1 MPLCGAPVPPQ
12 RLPKLGSSRS
22 LTGAGG
28 PTSGRGS
35 KSSSRLSDREPEE
48 DYGGEDYGEGE
59 GAGYGLDA
67 AAAMHE
73 LHELLKIRA
82 GLRATGT

>member
-1 MPLCGAPVPPQ
+1 MCCAPPYSQ

-22 LTGAGG
+22 LAGLSG

-48 DYGGEDYGEGE
+48 DYGEEEDFGDGL
-59 GAGYGLDA
+59 GGGYGLDA